1 MEANEA
7 AGEGD
12 CSVDAIVCLPVRP
25 ETISGWPGC
34 LLGTL
39 DAAVDGGVGKM
50 GVRWLAWGD

>member
-7 AGEGD
+7 AGEGA

-39 DAAVDGGVGKM
+39 DAAVNVDIGEM
-50 GVRWLAWGD
+50 GVRWLPVGD